1 MNVSAGT
8 FQKLENPKPANSHNL
23 CETVNSATCLS
34 KPNLKDEIAS
44 VPNPP
49 TAVIPPNPFKLVNLP
64 NQSKPDSEEADQ
76 SDDCVL
82 LYYTKDDKYLDRQV
96 ITVMI

>member
-8 FQKLENPKPANSHNL
+8 FQKLENPKPANSLNL
-23 CETVNSATCLS
+23 CETVNSPTCLS
-34 KPNLKDEIAS
+34 KPNLKDKIAS

-49 TAVIPPNPFKLVNLP
+49 KVVTPPNPFKLINLP

-82 LYYTKDDKYLDRQV
+82 LYSKKDDKLLDRKV
-96 ITVMI
+96 ITVII